1 MGSQEEMKKVM
12 DKRLEKALSSALS
25 KSFTLFNPCGCYI
38 FLLVAV
44 EAKTRPSDRTYTT
57 REGSQVEKK
66 KKRAQEKRSST

>member
-44 EAKTRPSDRTYTT
+44 EAKTRLSDRTYTT

-66 KKRAQEKRSST
+66 KRAQEKRSST